1 MRLIKRTNS
10 RWQGDHHG
18 RKQISDRQKKKK
30 DSKIGLSLSGI
41 QNSITFTVHTSFG
54 NWVKRRRKA
63 LDLTQQE
70 LAQRVGCSTATIF
83 KIEADERRPSRQ
95 IAELLALH
103 LEISPD
109 QKQLF
114 IKVARQE
121 RAIDSLG
128 SVSGS
133 DPVQLVSTMKPHNIR
148 LPVAPTS
155 IVGRENE
162 LRMIIQK
169 MQDPACRLLTL
180 VGPGGVGKTRLA
192 MEAAHSLQDTFS
204 HAAYF
209 ISLVGTSAAE
219 HIVPAI
225 ASVLGFSFSGKTEPG
240 IQLFNYL
247 KERELLLVLDNLEHL
262 LNGIEILAE
271 LLEYARGVKLLVTS
285 REVLRL
291 RSEWVF
297 EVQGLPIPTGIPSE
311 SLESNSA
318 IALFLQRAKQAKFDF
333 TATASDLMQVKRIC
347 QLVEGLPLGLE
358 LAAAWVRTLS
368 VSDVAGEIEK
378 SIDFLSS
385 TARDLPPRHRS
396 IRAVFD
402 NSWSLLS
409 QEERQVMQRLSVFQ
423 GGFTREAS
431 EKVAGATLS
440 LLSSLVERSLVRSSG
455 AMRYDLH
462 ELIRQYAEIHL
473 RQEAGQERTVRILHA
488 EYYLGLLAESEFKL
502 RSEHQTATMGQL
514 KPEIDN
520 IRLAWISGIEYQKID
535 PLRQAAGALYYFY
548 ELQQLFREV
557 ELLFRHAAEE
567 LERLL
572 ADSGGRI
579 SAREKAR
586 LEGALAV
593 MQTRQ
598 AFFVQRMGRLR
609 DASDLLRISLERL
622 QSLDEPFTTAY
633 TFVFLGII
641 SMALGDLEEAH
652 QFLTKSVPLTG
663 PLEHPW
669 LKTIALCFLGEA
681 EYARGRYQQAYSW
694 FSQSIELNETIKD
707 PYTALLIGTLFSR
720 TAYAL
725 GRLEEAEGLLRES
738 LSIAQESGNRWALGL
753 GLEQMALIALSQQNT
768 EEARHL
774 LGESVALHLD
784 VGDMWSLS
792 RSLDALS
799 QIEISCQEL
808 KEAERHARDALQS
821 AVQGEFYSNA
831 LDAVATLAVVYSLQ
845 EKHKASLELSL
856 FTLGHPSS
864 TQMAKERAQE
874 LAAKLETQLDAQQV
888 EDARSRMESLSL
900 KTLLQDRAL
909 LPSNGQ
915 LLRLLSSPVDE

>member
-1 MRLIKRTNS
+1 MDVVSQPSDQQKRKRIVKS
-10 RWQGDHHG
+10 DYLYRVFEI
-18 RKQISDRQKKKK
+18 QI
-30 DSKIGLSLSGI
+30 I
-41 QNSITFTVHTSFG
+41 FAVHTSFG

-70 LAQRVGCSTATIF
+70 LAQRVGCSAATVF

-103 LEISPD
+103 LEIPTD
-109 QKQLF
+109 QRQLF

-128 SVSGS
+128 SMSGR
-133 DPVQLVSTMKPHNIR
+133 DPVQLVSPMEPHNIR
-148 LPVAPTS
+148 LPVSPTS
-155 IVGRENE
+155 IVGRDNE

-192 MEAAHSLQDTFS
+192 MEAAHQLQDTFS
-204 HAAYF
+204 QEAHF
-209 ISLVGTSAAE
+209 ISLVGTSASE

-225 ASVLGFSFSGKTEPG
+225 AAVLGFSFSGKTEPK
-240 IQLFNYL
+240 IQLLNYI
-247 KERELLLVLDNLEHL
+247 KERQLLLVLDNLEHL
-262 LNGIEILAE
+262 LNGIEVLAE

-285 REVLRL
+285 REVLKL

-297 EVQGLPIPTGIPSE
+297 EVQGLPIPADIPSE
-311 SLESNSA
+311 TLESNSA
-318 IALFLQRAKQAKFDF
+318 IALFLQRGKQAKFDF
-333 TATASDLMQVKRIC
+333 TATASELLQVKRIC

-368 VSDVAGEIEK
+368 VSEVAGEIEK

-409 QEERQVMQRLSVFQ
+409 QEERQVMQRLSVFR

-431 EKVAGATLS
+431 EKVAGASLY
-440 LLSSLVERSLVRSSG
+440 LLSSLVERSLVRLSG

-473 RQEAGQERTVRILHA
+473 REDAEEEQAVRIRHA
-488 EYYLGLLAESEFKL
+488 EYYLGLLAESEVKL
-502 RSEHQTATMGQL
+502 RSERQTATMGQL

-520 IRLAWISGIEYQKID
+520 IRLAWISGIEYQKLD
-535 PLRQAAGALYYFY
+535 ALRRAAGTLYYFY
-548 ELQQLFREV
+548 ELQQLFQEV
-557 ELLFRHAAEE
+557 ESLFRHAAEE
-567 LERLL
+567 AERLL
-572 ADSGGRI
+572 AHSGGRI
-579 SAREKAR
+579 SAREKAH

-609 DASDLLRISLERL
+609 DASDLLRTNLERL
-622 QSLDEPFTTAY
+622 HSLDEPFTTAY
-633 TFVFLGII
+633 TLVFHGIV

-652 QFLTKSVPLTG
+652 QFLAQSVPLTDS
-663 PLEHPW
+663 LEHPW

-681 EYARGRYQQAYSW
+681 EYASGRYEEAYSW
-694 FSQSIELNETIKD
+694 FSQSIELNETVKD

-725 GRLEEAEGLLRES
+725 GRLEEAKGLLRES
-738 LSIAQESGNRWALGL
+738 LSIARESGNRWALGL

-768 EEARHL
+768 EEARRL
-774 LGESVALHLD
+774 LSESVALHRD

-799 QIEISCQEL
+799 QIEISCLDME
-808 KEAERHARDALQS
+808 EAEEHAKDALQS

-845 EKHKASLELSL
+845 EKHKESLVLSL

-864 TQMAKERAQE
+864 TQKAKERAQG
-874 LAAKLETQLDAQQV
+874 LVDKLETQLDAQQV
-888 EDARSRMESLSL
+888 EEARSPMKSLSL
-900 KTLLQDRAL
+900 KTLLQDHVL
-909 LPSNGQ
+909 LPSDGQ
-915 LLRLLSSPVDE
+915 LLRLPSSTVRE